1 MGAQVLAVNVGRPE
15 TGPWTGRVGRTAI
28 RKRPVHGPV
37 MVRRT
42 GLDGD
47 SVCDLKFHGGPDR
60 AVYAFAREDLDH
72 WQTALGRPVPD
83 GQFGENLTT
92 SGIDLGAAL
101 LGERWRVGAA
111 LVEVATVRTA
121 CRVFANWMGLRGY
134 DDTAWIKRFTA
145 HGRPGAYLRVLE
157 EGAVERGDE
166 LEVVHRPDHGVTMQL
181 AFRAVTTE
189 RALLPELLVVDDLAE
204 DLRRKIT
211 TRLVR

>member
-181 AFRAVTTE
+181 AFRALTTE
-189 RALLPELLVVDDLAE
+189 RALLPELLAVDDLAE

-211 TRLVR
+211 PRLAR